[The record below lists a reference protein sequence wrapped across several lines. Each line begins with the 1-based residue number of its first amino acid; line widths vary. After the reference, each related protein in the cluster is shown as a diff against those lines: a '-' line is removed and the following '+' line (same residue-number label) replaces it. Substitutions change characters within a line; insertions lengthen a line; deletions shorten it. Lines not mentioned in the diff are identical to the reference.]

1 MDFSYT
7 AISDPVAFE
16 ERLRGVPEKPGVY
29 LWKGVGGKLLY
40 VGKSK
45 KLRDRMRSYF
55 GSPKGLSGKTRRLVS
70 HIADFDIIITQ
81 SELEALLLEMNL
93 IKQHRPLYNIL
104 LKDDKSYPFI
114 KVTVQ
119 DEWPR
124 VFSTRAVAEDGARY
138 FGPYASPGSVY
149 TTLDLLNRLFAFR
162 PSSNCSDSWFN
173 EHRRKARPCTYYQM
187 RRCLGPCVP
196 GLVSQDEYKQAIDA
210 VCRFLDG
217 KTDQIV
223 RDLRRQMEQSAE
235 DLNFERAALLRDR
248 ILAIEKIMERQQVL
262 RTVDT
267 DQDVIAFA
275 REEGSA
281 VVQVLFIR
289 GGKLINAEPFTLQ
302 GTEDESDSALLGS
315 FLTQFYDSA
324 PNIPP
329 NVLLADHIE
338 EPLIIAAWLAQKS
351 GHKVE
356 IGVPRR
362 GEKKQLVELAAQ
374 NAQQK
379 LQELRTQWLNSEQ
392 RAVAGLAELRD
403 LLELPDMP
411 QRIECYDISNTQGKQ
426 SVASMVVFERG
437 EPKVSAYRRFKIKT
451 VEGANDVASIHEVI
465 TRRFT
470 RAAEEGG
477 RMKDEGGRMKDEGGR
492 MKDEGG
498 RMKDEEDESRE
509 HPGVDDSADSS
520 AHTDPSS
527 LILHP
532 SSLIP
537 HPSSLIPHPSSLSK
551 WADLPD
557 LVLIDGGRGQLNAA
571 LDALRAL
578 NFDHIPVVGVAKGV
592 ERKRFDLVRP
602 DHEELIVLARD
613 SKALGLVQRVDEE
626 AHRFA
631 ITYHRKLRSKATF
644 ASPLEEIAGIGPKRK
659 KALLKA
665 FGSLDGIRK
674 ASVEELAA
682 VPGMTKKAAEEL
694 KGLL

>member
-196 GLVSQDEYKQAIDA
+196 GLVTQDEYKQAIDA

-235 DLNFERAALLRDR
+235 DLNFERAAILRDR

-392 RAVAGLAELRD
+392 RAIAGLAELRD

-411 QRIECYDISNTQGKQ
+411 QRIECYDISNTQGQQ

-470 RAAEEGG
+470 RAA
-477 RMKDEGGRMKDEGGR
+477 DAPTPN
-492 MKDEGG
+492 
-498 RMKDEEDESRE
+498 SQS
-509 HPGVDDSADSS
+509 P
-520 AHTDPSS
+520 TPT
-527 LILHP
+527 
-532 SSLIP
+532 
-537 HPSSLIPHPSSLSK
+537 K

-602 DHEELIVLARD
+602 NHEELIILARD

-631 ITYHRKLRSKATF
+631 ISYHRKLRSKATF
-644 ASPLEEIAGIGPKRK
+644 ASPLEDIAGIGPKRK

>member
-16 ERLRGVPEKPGVY
+16 ERLRGVPEMPGVY
-29 LWKGVGGKLLY
+29 LWKGVGGTLLY

-124 VFSTRAVAEDGARY
+124 VFSTRSVAEDGARY
-138 FGPYASPGSVY
+138 FGPYASAGSVY

-173 EHRRKARPCTYYQM
+173 EHRRKGRPCTYYQM

-196 GLVSQDEYKQAIDA
+196 GLVTPDDYRQAIDS
-210 VCRFLDG
+210 VCRFLEG

-223 RDLRRQMEQSAE
+223 RDLRRQMEQTAE
-235 DLNFERAALLRDR
+235 DLNFERAAILRDR
-248 ILAIEKIMERQQVL
+248 IIAIEKIMERQQVL

-289 GGKLINAEPFTLQ
+289 GGKLVNAEPFTLQ

-315 FLTQFYDSA
+315 FLTQFYTNA

-329 NVLLADHIE
+329 NLLLADHIE

-379 LQELRTQWLNSEQ
+379 LQELRAQWLNSEQ
-392 RAVAGLAELRD
+392 RAVAGLSELRD
-403 LLELPDMP
+403 LLGLPDMP
-411 QRIECYDISNTQGKQ
+411 RRIECYDISNTQGTQ

-465 TRRFT
+465 TRRFK
-470 RAAEEGG
+470 RAAEKLGDRGQGAEEFEGT
-477 RMKDEGGRMKDEGGR
+477 DTDT
-492 MKDEGG
+492 
-498 RMKDEEDESRE
+498 
-509 HPGVDDSADSS
+509 SALSPQPS
-520 AHTDPSS
+520 A
-527 LILHP
+527 LN
-532 SSLIP
+532 
-537 HPSSLIPHPSSLSK
+537 K

-571 LDALRAL
+571 LAALRAL
-578 NFDHIPVVGVAKGV
+578 TFEHIPVVGVAKGV

-602 DHEELIVLARD
+602 DHEDLIVLARD
-613 SKALGLVQRVDEE
+613 SKALGLVQRIDEE

-631 ITYHRKLRSKATF
+631 ITYHRKLRSKAAF

>member
-16 ERLRGVPEKPGVY
+16 ERLRGVPEMPGVY
-29 LWKGVGGKLLY
+29 LWKGVGGTLLY

-124 VFSTRAVAEDGARY
+124 VFSTRSVAEDGARY
-138 FGPYASPGSVY
+138 FGPYASAGSVY

-173 EHRRKARPCTYYQM
+173 EHRRKGRPCTYYQM

-196 GLVSQDEYKQAIDA
+196 GLVTPEEYRQAIDS
-210 VCRFLDG
+210 VCRFLEG

-223 RDLRRQMEQSAE
+223 RDLRRQMEQTAE
-235 DLNFERAALLRDR
+235 DLNFERAAILRDR
-248 ILAIEKIMERQQVL
+248 IIAIEKIMERQQVL

-289 GGKLINAEPFTLQ
+289 GGKLVNAEPFTLQ

-315 FLTQFYDSA
+315 FLTQFYTNA

-329 NVLLADHIE
+329 NLLLADHIE

-379 LQELRTQWLNSEQ
+379 LQELRAQWLNSEQ
-392 RAVAGLAELRD
+392 RAVAGLSELRD
-403 LLELPDMP
+403 LLGLPDMP
-411 QRIECYDISNTQGKQ
+411 RRIECYDISNTQGTQ

-465 TRRFT
+465 TRRFK
-470 RAAEEGG
+470 RAAEKLGDRGQGAEEFEGT
-477 RMKDEGGRMKDEGGR
+477 DTDT
-492 MKDEGG
+492 
-498 RMKDEEDESRE
+498 
-509 HPGVDDSADSS
+509 SALSPQPS
-520 AHTDPSS
+520 A
-527 LILHP
+527 LN
-532 SSLIP
+532 
-537 HPSSLIPHPSSLSK
+537 K

-571 LDALRAL
+571 LAALRAL
-578 NFDHIPVVGVAKGV
+578 TFEHIPVVGVAKGV

-602 DHEELIVLARD
+602 DHEDLIVLARD
-613 SKALGLVQRVDEE
+613 SKALGLVQRIDEE

-631 ITYHRKLRSKATF
+631 ITYHRKLRSKAAF

>member
-1 MDFSYT
+1 MDLSYT
-7 AISDPVAFE
+7 AITDPAAFE
-16 ERLRGVPEKPGVY
+16 ERLRGVPEQPGVY
-29 LWKGVGGKLLY
+29 LWKGIGGKLLY

-55 GSPKGLSGKTRRLVS
+55 GSPKSLSGKTRRMVS

-81 SELEALLLEMNL
+81 SELEALLLEMNM
-93 IKQHRPLYNIL
+93 IKEHRPPYNIL
-104 LKDDKSYPFI
+104 LKDDKTYPFI
-114 KVTVQ
+114 KVTLQ
-119 DEWPR
+119 EEWPR

-138 FGPYASPGSVY
+138 FGPYASAGSVY
-149 TTLDLLNRLFAFR
+149 KTLDMLNRLFAFR
-162 PSSNCSDSWFN
+162 PSFNCSDSWFSA
-173 EHRRKARPCTYYQM
+173 HRRKGRPCTYHQM

-196 GLVSQDEYKQAIDA
+196 DLVTPEDYRQAIDA
-210 VCRFLDG
+210 VCRFLEG
-217 KTDQIV
+217 KTEQVV
-223 RDLRRQMEQSAE
+223 RDIRRQMEQASD
-235 DLNFERAALLRDR
+235 DLNFERAAILRDR
-248 ILAIEKIMERQQVL
+248 ITAIEKIMERQQVL

-275 REEGSA
+275 REDGSA

-289 GGKLINAEPFTLQ
+289 GGKLVNAEPFTLQ
-302 GTEDESDSALLGS
+302 GAEDESDSALLGS
-315 FLTQFYDSA
+315 FLTQFYNNA

-329 NVLLADHIE
+329 NLLLADHIE

-374 NAQQK
+374 NARQK
-379 LQELRTQWLNSEQ
+379 LQELRAQWLNSEQ

-411 QRIECYDISNTQGKQ
+411 RRIECYDISNTQGQQ

-465 TRRFT
+465 TRRFK

-477 RMKDEGGRMKDEGGR
+477 GRRE
-492 MKDEGG
+492 
-498 RMKDEEDESRE
+498 EEDESQE
-509 HPGVDDSADSS
+509 HLGVDDSADPS

-527 LILHP
+527 F
-532 SSLIP
+532 
-537 HPSSLIPHPSSLSK
+537 IPHPSSLST

-571 LDALRAL
+571 RAALRAL
-578 NFDHIPVVGVAKGV
+578 KFDHIPVAGVAKGV
-592 ERKRFDLVRP
+592 GRDRFDLVRP
-602 DHEELIVLARD
+602 DQEQMIVLARD

-631 ITYHRKLRSKATF
+631 ITYHRKLRGKAAF
-644 ASPLEEIAGIGPKRK
+644 ASPLAAIAGIGPKRK
-659 KALLKA
+659 QALLKA

-674 ASVEELAA
+674 ASVAELAA
-682 VPGMTKKAAEEL
+682 VPGMTKKAAEAL